1 MTNPTKTFDTG
12 VYSGDLIL
20 SQTYTKTVQKLR
32 AFFEKKGFVEVPTN
46 SRLAILAACEDPKT
60 VTTFDF
66 QGEVWPLPQTGQMW
80 LEYELLS
87 RPDVAGYFCLSTSYR
102 AEPNPIPG
110 RHRTI
115 FPMFEFETHGDIN
128 DLAKLEKEL
137 CVDLGLV
144 DSIDDVP
151 SLDYATTA
159 AKYGVK
165 EIDNAEEKRIFED
178 YGNAALLCDF
188 PTYTDPFWN
197 MRLYENQKVSKKIDA
212 IICGQETIGSA
223 ERSTS
228 PEEMWYSFHTV
239 SNGGY
244 AQLLFDKFGKD
255 RVIKELED
263 YLSFNFFK
271 RCGGGIGVTRLMSAL
286 EMTGNLDK

>member
-1 MTNPTKTFDTG
+1 MSQPTKTFENG
-12 VYSGDLIL
+12 VYAGDLIT
-20 SQTYTKTVQKLR
+20 SEKYSKTVAMLR
-32 AFFEKKGFVEVPTN
+32 DFFVAKGFVEVPTN

-60 VTTFDF
+60 VSVFNF
-66 QGEVWPLPQTGQMW
+66 GGEVWPLPQTGQMW

-87 RPDVAGYFCLSTSYR
+87 KPDVAGYFCLSTSYR

-115 FPMFEFETHGDIN
+115 FPMFEFETHGDLT
-128 DLAKLEKEL
+128 DLAKLEKDL
-137 CVDLGLV
+137 IVNLGLV
-144 DSIDDVP
+144 DSADDIP
-151 SLDYATTA
+151 ELDYAQTA

-165 EIDNAEEKRIFED
+165 EIEYEQEKKIFQD

-188 PTYTDPFWN
+188 PVYTSPFWN
-197 MRLYENQKVSKKIDA
+197 MRLYEDQKTSKKIDA

-223 ERSTS
+223 ERAVNTD
-228 PEEMWYSFHTV
+228 EMWHSFHTV
-239 SNGGY
+239 SNGEY
-244 AQLLFDKFGKD
+244 AQLLFDKFGKE

-263 YLSFNFFK
+263 YLSFDFFK

-286 EMTGNLDK
+286 EITKRI